1 MYDMWVDWLS
11 INDNIKMILVM
22 ACELISP
29 DPQGELLLLNPPLSS
44 VQ

>member
-22 ACELISP
+22 ACELIGP
-29 DPQGELLLLNPPLSS
+29 APQGELLLLNPPLSS
-44 VQ
+44 D